1 MNTNRS
7 KTVSEI
13 FMEYMRIIRRTIDS
27 MIPKEKEN
35 LISLTSLDGSSEKID
50 KSSMFYVFLVF
61 LVSIVCNA
69 LALGIPFLLL
79 SIWFIAKIVN
89 FKQLFKTKAFY
100 EDDITFGEITELYN
114 IFGITYVNDFAL
126 FLLILCAFYGIA
138 LTYLTASPYVHKN
151 TNFFTKQKFEVYLLL
166 GGSLFIALSTIIL
179 NYSGTQSMTFFGGK
193 RDEFDEK
200 VYDNINLNYIDF
212 LISQKSKDA
221 SLIDANKLENL
232 QIYIN
237 DLLVTIGNRQ
247 NISSSQ
253 FNKLTT
259 ESGDFVHKEIS
270 SSIITY
276 GILLNFKVNHFE
288 EFSTTKIDK
297 SFFQNKRSLLPTIST
312 VTNDL
317 FTIETKAF
325 NLTNDNL
332 DSPYIEGIID
342 YCKQQQHD
350 VNCLIS
356 KIRQIKNIMI
366 PYYHISIFSEL
377 VLCVS
382 YYTLVFMGY

>member
-1 MNTNRS
+1 MNTNQS

-13 FMEYMRIIRRTIDS
+13 FMEYMRIIRKTIDS

-35 LISLTSLDGSSEKID
+35 LISLTALDGSSEKLD
-50 KSSMFYVFLVF
+50 KSSVFYVFLVF
-61 LVSIVCNA
+61 LANIVCNP

-79 SIWFIAKIVN
+79 SLWFSAKIVN

-100 EDDITFGEITELYN
+100 EDDISYGEVTELYN
-114 IFGITYVNDFAL
+114 IFGVAHINDFAL

-138 LTYLTASPYVHKN
+138 LTYLSMSPYVNKN
-151 TNFFTKQKFEVYLLL
+151 TRFFTKQKMEVYILL
-166 GGSLFIALSTIIL
+166 GVSVFIALSTIIL
-179 NYSGTQSMTFFGGK
+179 NYSGSQSMTFFGGK

-212 LISQKSKDA
+212 LISQKANDT
-221 SLIDANKLENL
+221 SLIDANKLDNL
-232 QIYIN
+232 QNYIN
-237 DLLVTIGNRQ
+237 DTLVTIGNRQ

-259 ESGDFVHKEIS
+259 EDGDFIHKKIS

-288 EFSTTKIDK
+288 EFSTTKIDR
-297 SFFQNKRSLLPTIST
+297 SFFQNKSSLLPTIST
-312 VTNDL
+312 ITNDL

-342 YCKQQQHD
+342 YCKKQQHEI
-350 VNCLIS
+350 NCLIS

-366 PYYHISIFSEL
+366 PYYHISIFFEL
-377 VLCVS
+377 MLCVS
-382 YYTLVFMGY
+382 YFTLVFMGY